1 MSQTPGADVSLSSG
15 AESGSCDEDSD
26 SHFELEGFLG
36 QDEREDE
43 GSDCSGCSTATVR
56 SSPRLALEAA
66 AAAAAAAEAAAR
78 DIEHALP
85 PAPSPLVDSDMEE
98 GRSSGGAESPD
109 AQSEVEFLGTT
120 VAVPLQESLAIKE
133 NLDLD
138 LDAAEKPLW
147 NFTAVDNN
155 LGLDADGQPM
165 TEFHEHR
172 YLKQK
177 RAHAL
182 NERLLL
188 NQKAGL
194 DRVALLC
201 GLDPAEVAVREVAEA
216 AAAEGTA
223 Q

>member
-26 SHFELEGFLG
+26 SRFELEGFLG
-36 QDEREDE
+36 QDEREDD

-66 AAAAAAAEAAAR
+66 AAAAEAAKAAAWEI
-78 DIEHALP
+78 DYALP

-98 GRSSGGAESPD
+98 GRSSFC
-109 AQSEVEFLGTT
+109 AQSEVEFLATT
-120 VAVPLQESLAIKE
+120 VAVPLQESLTIKE
-133 NLDLD
+133 NLDLE

-165 TEFHEHR
+165 TEAHEQR
-172 YLKQK
+172 YLQKK
-177 RAHAL
+177 RACAE
-182 NERLLL
+182 NKREYW
-188 NQKAGL
+188 NGKAGL
-194 DRVALLC
+194 NDIALLL
-201 GLDPAEVAVREVAEA
+201 GLDPSEVAVREVAETEAAA
-216 AAAEGTA
+216 AAAEVVVE
-223 Q
+223 

>member
-66 AAAAAAAEAAAR
+66 AAAAAVAAAAAWET
-78 DIEHALP
+78 EHALP
-85 PAPSPLVDSDMEE
+85 PAPSPFVDSVMEE
-98 GRSSGGAESPD
+98 GRACGGAESPD
-109 AQSEVEFLGTT
+109 AESEVEFLGT
-120 VAVPLQESLAIKE
+120 VAAPLQEPLAIQE
-133 NLDLD
+133 NLDHE
-138 LDAAEKPLW
+138 LDAAQKPLW
-147 NFTAVDNN
+147 NFTAVANN
-155 LGLDADGQPM
+155 LGRDAHGHPM
-165 TEFHEHR
+165 TDAHEQR
-172 YLKQK
+172 YLQKK

-182 NERLLL
+182 NERLHL
-188 NQKAGL
+188 NEKAGL

-201 GLDPAEVAVREVAEA
+201 GLDPIEVAVREVAEA